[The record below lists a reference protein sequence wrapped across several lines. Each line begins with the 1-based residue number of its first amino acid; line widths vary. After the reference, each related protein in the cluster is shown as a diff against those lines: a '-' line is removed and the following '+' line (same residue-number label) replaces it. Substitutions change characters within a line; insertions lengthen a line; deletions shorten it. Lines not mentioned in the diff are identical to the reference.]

1 MGLEH
6 WPCEERLGGGLDLFS
21 PRQRWLQGG
30 DGPYRS
36 PP

>member
-6 WPCEERLGGGLDLFS
+6 WPCEERLGGLDLFS